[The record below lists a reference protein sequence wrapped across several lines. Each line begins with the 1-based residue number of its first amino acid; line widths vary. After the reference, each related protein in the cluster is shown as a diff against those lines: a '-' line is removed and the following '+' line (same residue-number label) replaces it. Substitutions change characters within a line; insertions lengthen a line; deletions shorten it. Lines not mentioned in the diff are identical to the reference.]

1 MCFVLVAFHVHPD
14 YPLVVAANRDE
25 YYARRTRSAH
35 WWSSPKIFGGR
46 DLVAG
51 GGWFAVDT
59 LGRFATV
66 TNYRDPAYRRPHR
79 HSRGE
84 LVTRFLSGQQDVT
97 TFGGALAAEPD
108 RYAPFNILFGGQHEL
123 GYYNNRDHR
132 IDSLAPGIYGL
143 GNALLDTPW
152 PKLVDGKRLFEEC
165 LANGEPSAAR
175 VFEILSSKDVYADDL
190 LPDTGLPVER
200 ERALSA
206 LFIEHGDYGTRC
218 STLLTVDRHGT
229 VDFEEHNHAGS
240 LQGERSPRT
249 RFAAGRNSTPT
260 DDRAAPGD

>member
-1 MCFVLVAFHVHPD
+1 MCFVLVAFRVHPD

-25 YYARRTRSAH
+25 YYGRRARSAH
-35 WWSSPKIFGGR
+35 WWRDPVIFGGR
-46 DLVAG
+46 DEVAG
-51 GGWFAVDT
+51 GTWFAVDRH
-59 LGRFATV
+59 GRFATV
-66 TNYRDPAYRRPHR
+66 TNYRDPGYRQPHPQ
-79 HSRGE
+79 SRGE
-84 LVTRFLSGQQDVT
+84 LVTRFLSRRRDVT
-97 TFGGALAAEPD
+97 SFGDALAAEPG
-108 RYAPFNILFGGQHEL
+108 RYAPFNILFGGPDEL

-132 IDSLAPGIYGL
+132 VTRLTPGIYGL

-152 PKLVDGKRLFEEC
+152 PKLLDGKRLFGEC
-165 LANGEPSAAR
+165 LADGGPSAAR
-175 VFEILSSKDVYADDL
+175 LFEILGRRGVYADDL